1 MATINRSPLSIGP
14 VLGLTDQADI
24 RELARTLSPTY
35 DAKREYLL
43 SASRMAVT
51 TTALVV
57 GWQPLHV
64 VPAGRQWRILSGVS
78 HLVYTS
84 GAFPITQVLIAD
96 AQGQNVAVG
105 DTNVPWVIA
114 AAASGLPVLPNHA
127 LTAPAAPINNQPLQI
142 EQTART
148 KGDPDGLTHVRE
160 IEKLADQE
168 KRQDEQA
175 MNQWFDRD
183 RE

>member
-105 DTNVPWVIA
+105 DTNCPWVIA

-127 LTAPAAPINNQPLQI
+127 LTAPAPDLVLREGWAIGMWTTSGLGVGAINT
-142 EQTART
+142 TAA
-148 KGDPDGLTHVRE
+148 LSVL
-160 IEKLADQE
+160 IADLPGGPG
-168 KRQDEQA
+168 
-175 MNQWFDRD
+175 W
-183 RE
+183 